1 MPMVGTQ
8 QNSVPVPMVDVRVMR
23 MLVRQGK
30 VGMLMTVW
38 FGAVPRRLMRVLMVR
53 IVHMA
58 MCMYQRLMGVLVCV
72 PLGQVQPNPQPH
84 QRTGQPESGRRGFS
98 QKHHRHGRTHER
110 RS

>member
-1 MPMVGTQ
+1 MGLTRPCMPMVGTQ

-38 FGAVPRRLMRVLMVR
+38 FGAIPRRLMRVLMVR

-72 PLGQVQPNPQPH
+72 PLGQVQPHPQRH
-84 QRTGQPESGRRGFS
+84 EGASSPESWT
-98 QKHHRHGRTHER
+98 HRIAQPKQ
-110 RS
+110 